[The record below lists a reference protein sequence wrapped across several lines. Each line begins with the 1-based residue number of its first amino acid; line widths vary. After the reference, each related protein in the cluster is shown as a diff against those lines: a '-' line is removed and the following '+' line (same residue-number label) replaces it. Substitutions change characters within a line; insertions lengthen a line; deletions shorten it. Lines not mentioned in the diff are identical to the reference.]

1 MSRVGMVIGLVI
13 AFVGWILYRFF
24 IKKDLNKNL
33 HSLYLGF
40 FFIGIWVLFYFF
52 IVDFF

>member
-1 MSRVGMVIGLVI
+1 MLRAGMVIGLTI
-13 AFVGWILYRFF
+13 AFIGWILYRFF
-24 IKKDLNKNL
+24 IKKDLKKNL

-52 IVDFF
+52 IQTF